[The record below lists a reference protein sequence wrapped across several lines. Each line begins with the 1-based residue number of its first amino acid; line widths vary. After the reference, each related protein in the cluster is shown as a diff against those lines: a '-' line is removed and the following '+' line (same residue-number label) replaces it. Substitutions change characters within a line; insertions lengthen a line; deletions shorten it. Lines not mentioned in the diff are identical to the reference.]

1 MYRLDNMSRSKKITV
16 SVICLVLGILA
27 IIYGYMQLT
36 GSFYFGIAVILLAV
50 GLTISSVFATVIA
63 MKENVNEHLLQKP

>member
-1 MYRLDNMSRSKKITV
+1 MYRLDNMSRSKKVTV
-16 SVICLVLGILA
+16 SIICLVLGILA
-27 IIYGYMQLT
+27 ITYGYMQLT

-63 MKENVNEHLLQKP
+63 IKGNISEHLLQKS